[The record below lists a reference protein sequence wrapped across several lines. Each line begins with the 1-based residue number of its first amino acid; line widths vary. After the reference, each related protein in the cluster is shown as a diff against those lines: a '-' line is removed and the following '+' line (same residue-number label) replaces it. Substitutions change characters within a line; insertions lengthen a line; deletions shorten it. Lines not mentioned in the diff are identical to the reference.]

1 MLEEVDN
8 FLFRK
13 WLETLQNIV
22 GKNGLN
28 SILNYS
34 HLDMYIGNFP
44 PDNDDL
50 AIPVQYLQHLYMAIL
65 ELLGQKGAHSLQLRV
80 GKEVMRNLIEGR
92 PIITKPLKAAA
103 HFLPV
108 SKRMRMALEKFIEQ
122 SLKRAPTTL
131 GSNRFELQEEPEY
144 FLFIDRDYE
153 GSEGVIA
160 NSPVCGFQTGM
171 LQYAMEWI
179 TGTPHRVEEIE
190 CRAMGHPADVFKI
203 WKAPE
208 RGG

>member
-1 MLEEVDN
+1 MNGGNLMLEEVDN

-13 WLETLQNIV
+13 WLETLQDIV

-34 HLDMYIGNFP
+34 HLNMYIGNFP

-65 ELLGQKGAHSLQLRV
+65 ELFGQKGAHSLQLRV

-103 HFLPV
+103 HLLPV
-108 SKRMRMALEKFIEQ
+108 STRMRMALEKFIEQ

-131 GSNRFELQEEPEY
+131 GSNRFELREEPEY

-160 NSPVCGFQTGM
+160 NIPVCGFQTGM

-179 TGTPHRVEEIE
+179 TGTPHKVEEIE

-203 WKAPE
+203 
-208 RGG
+208 

>member
-22 GKNGLN
+22 GKNRLN

-34 HLDMYIGNFP
+34 HLNTYIGNFP

-50 AIPVQYLQHLYMAIL
+50 AIPVQYLQHLYMAVL
-65 ELLGQKGAHSLQLRV
+65 ELFGQKGAHSLQLGV
-80 GKEVMRNLIEGR
+80 GKEVRNLIEGR

-103 HFLPV
+103 HLLPV

-131 GSNRFELQEEPEY
+131 GDNRFELREEPEY
-144 FLFIDRDYE
+144 FLFIDRNYE

-171 LQYAMEWI
+171 LQYAVEWI
-179 TGTPHRVEEIE
+179 TGAPHRVEEIE
-190 CRAMGHPADVFKI
+190 CRAVGHPADVFKI
-203 WKAPE
+203 WKALE